1 MNEKM
6 KKAYQYVAVTIGTYG
21 TDKRFWYIKRCYII
35 TAEETPFVYTIVL
48 RPGYNTREVA
58 EKYAVKISRQD
69 KVSYIPDVYRG
80 NILDKIAPEKARKG
94 KKNVVSRT
102 SRQSTKRG
110 KDKKPEDR
118 NCHPRK
124 SGGHTRR
131 KIPRTK
137 NNPHKG

>member
-1 MNEKM
+1 MTEKM

-21 TDKRFWYIKRCYII
+21 TDKSLWYIKRCYII
-35 TAEETPFVYTIVL
+35 RADETPFVYTIVL

-58 EKYAVKISRQD
+58 EKYATKIARQD

-80 NILDKIAPEKARKG
+80 NILDKIVPKKARKG

-102 SRQSTKRG
+102 SGQSTKRG

-118 NCHPRK
+118 NCRTRK
-124 SGGHTRR
+124 TGGHTRR
-131 KIPRTK
+131 KTPRTK
-137 NNPHKG
+137 NNTHKG